1 MEFEKELAEHVQ
13 QLSNLYFGIT
23 KDKLCRMAYEL
34 AWKNGLRHTFNV
46 DKRMTGEDWYRGFIA
61 RNPTISLRKA
71 ESTSIS
77 RVIGFRRYEV
87 SRFYEN
93 LSQVYEK
100 DNFDATRIFNVDE
113 TGMSTVQQ
121 QKQKILAPSGKKQV
135 GKLVSAEKVK
145 QSLRLY
151 VRVLVV
157 YLFRHC

>member
-1 MEFEKELAEHVQ
+1 
-13 QLSNLYFGIT
+13 
-23 KDKLCRMAYEL
+23 
-34 AWKNGLRHTFNV
+34 
-46 DKRMTGEDWYRGFIA
+46 
-61 RNPTISLRKA
+61 
-71 ESTSIS
+71 
-77 RVIGFRRYEV
+77 VIGFRSEV